1 MICILGFLAAILL
14 LIAGVFSVFLGGLFA
29 DFDLAGFDLTLEN
42 QTILSGFEG
51 FEALGP
57 ILSFMGYIFI
67 IIALIDFVA
76 LYLLLKMKKTGWIL
90 VTLMEIITII
100 LGVLVLSMTNILGI
114 VLAIIIVIYLFT
126 KRKLFV

>member
-1 MICILGFLAAILL
+1 MAAILL
-14 LIAGVFSVFLGGLFA
+14 LIAGVFSVFLGGFFA
-29 DFDLAGFDLTLEN
+29 DLEPFSYDLGN
-42 QTILSGFEG
+42 QTIISGLEG
-51 FEALGP
+51 FEMLGP

-100 LGVLVLSMTNILGI
+100 FGVLVLSMTNIVGI